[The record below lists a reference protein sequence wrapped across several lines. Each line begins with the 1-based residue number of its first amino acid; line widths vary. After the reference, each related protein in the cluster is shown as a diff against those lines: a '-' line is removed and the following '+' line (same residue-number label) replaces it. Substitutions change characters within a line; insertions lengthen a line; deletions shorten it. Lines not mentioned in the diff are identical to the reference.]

1 LFWAPFQRLF
11 AGVLLSHPLR
21 RFWDVLIAESSDV
34 HAHPHP
40 RHVLVDLAFGVL
52 QGLKDRLLLAQSPE
66 AVQELFSTFMLELSD
81 PEDLLDLLIHAEAL
95 LWQGFRRHE
104 VLRLWDVTC
113 SKFARFLW
121 RYGQQDDLVLRQLVT
136 LDPFASDLTMGPSWL
151 TPDFILKKV
160 LPELKEALPHIMAT
174 SNPPCGLPRQVPEAL
189 LELMLVESAN
199 GGFSLASLVGASWTE
214 EEELGLSSTIS
225 LVHPIDLAPSQIL
238 SAERWAE
245 ILKAKLPG
253 WLGKSQEIFDAFRCE
268 SPLSAEDQ
276 SHMCFNE
283 FIAALICCSQGT
295 AGDKARALFDL
306 CAEERMGQPELPH
319 RIPLSHVV
327 IQREAPDTLQM
338 GPTAVSSVT
347 PTGTHVLEIEVWGNE
362 YGQRAGYVFVD
373 SLRPFTTTSYK
384 GDEELRRQGLPF
396 VVWSDP
402 SPAAKRVGEVRLGI
416 SWTPRNPQTADVGTL
431 SLCIRRLQLF
441 DWSYDAALETMPRPW
456 LQARA
461 SDKDGVKRP
470 ILLQGKLAFAQMDG
484 LLRSWAHQASQSM
497 TWTSKE
503 AILKDDQSWSWA
515 KDVMQSASNL
525 RFRAMSSASKGRMST
540 STISL
545 FRCRQLAEC
554 LVRRSGLYLTQRQ
567 VWQLADQCFQ
577 RSGGSRT
584 ILDALLLA
592 GVEPAPDARA
602 SGSQVR
608 KMCQESGRDYVDITA
623 LVLREMEKSLGAN
636 TIELGKLCLDQFFP
650 GVNTVWIL
658 LPGTKAEAKALPTSE
673 PFQLT
678 VDLAES
684 ELNAEVLTKDEFVS
698 CILAHPTLSEALK
711 RRQPQLLV
719 MDAMRTLTL
728 DVILELNPSPVDTDV
743 VPRYLPLLFGET
755 PGSASGR
762 GEGAGHG
769 IKVFLT
775 DTMWDF
781 LEKVQDACQQLANL
795 PAQANEVSKRY
806 ASVKLGLDYEVF
818 AFVPQSLAEN
828 PKESLQDLVRAH
840 ADASSWLIL
849 NKDCTLESYAGILY
863 QQPNMLPCLKVSKR

>member
-1 LFWAPFQRLF
+1 
-11 AGVLLSHPLR
+11 
-21 RFWDVLIAESSDV
+21 
-34 HAHPHP
+34 
-40 RHVLVDLAFGVL
+40 
-52 QGLKDRLLLAQSPE
+52 
-66 AVQELFSTFMLELSD
+66 
-81 PEDLLDLLIHAEAL
+81 
-95 LWQGFRRHE
+95 
-104 VLRLWDVTC
+104 
-113 SKFARFLW
+113 
-121 RYGQQDDLVLRQLVT
+121 
-136 LDPFASDLTMGPSWL
+136 
-151 TPDFILKKV
+151 
-160 LPELKEALPHIMAT
+160 
-174 SNPPCGLPRQVPEAL
+174 
-189 LELMLVESAN
+189 
-199 GGFSLASLVGASWTE
+199 
-214 EEELGLSSTIS
+214 
-225 LVHPIDLAPSQIL
+225 
-238 SAERWAE
+238 
-245 ILKAKLPG
+245 
-253 WLGKSQEIFDAFRCE
+253 
-268 SPLSAEDQ
+268 
-276 SHMCFNE
+276 
-283 FIAALICCSQGT
+283 
-295 AGDKARALFDL
+295 
-306 CAEERMGQPELPH
+306 MGQPELPH